1 MSWASKTYHKAKKWV
16 GNHKR
21 ELQGTMS
28 FGASEMGRELSGYN
42 QMKQMEQLADEQARM
57 QQKQLEL
64 AQQQAYNDAG
74 NQLNVSNAGTQEEL
88 ARKLRKMSAL
98 GKASPTLGQNRGRE
112 TLG

>member
-1 MSWASKTYHKAKKWV
+1 MGLGRRLKKAWNK
-16 GNHKR
+16 HKR
-21 ELQGTMS
+21 DIVGAAS
-28 FGASEMGRELSGYN
+28 FGASEIGRELSGYN
-42 QMKQMEQLADEQARM
+42 QMKQMQELADEQARM

-74 NQLNVSNAGTQEEL
+74 NQLNVSNAGTQEAL

-98 GKASPTLGQNRGRE
+98 AKASPTLGQNRGRE